1 MQAQEKSANRQ
12 CSLWSFQC
20 VWKEESNLFLCFCAL
35 FFVFHMFVN
44 DIWLETVD
52 INKTTILI
60 NHKVLLCQWHHI
72 YTTTNNS
79 FTTTVCSVTVSHS
92 HMTPVQ
98 TVLAVGSLFINKPFI
113 ATLADHLLVPSRT
126 WILVVS
132 TKWRLLY
139 SVNSN
144 ISLDRNRRNVESNNT
159 FYLETW
165 LENSILT
172 RVLEHQFTYHLTFLL
187 CFVFQDEESLF
198 YACCVNFVNH

>member
-1 MQAQEKSANRQ
+1 MSLLLYDLFSVFEKKR
-12 CSLWSFQC
+12 
-20 VWKEESNLFLCFCAL
+20 ESNLFFMFLCS
-35 FFVFHMFVN
+35 VFNIFMFVN
-44 DIWLETVD
+44 DIWLENVD

-60 NHKVLLCQWHHI
+60 NHKVLQCQWHHI

-79 FTTTVCSVTVSHS
+79 FTTTVCSQVS
-92 HMTPVQ
+92 HMTPLI
-98 TVLAVGSLFINKPFI
+98 LAVGSLFKNKPFI

-144 ISLDRNRRNVESNNT
+144 ISLDRNRRNVESNT

-165 LENSILT
+165 LENTILT

>member
-1 MQAQEKSANRQ
+1 MTFGWK
-12 CSLWSFQC
+12 LWTF
-20 VWKEESNLFLCFCAL
+20 
-35 FFVFHMFVN
+35 
-44 DIWLETVD
+44 I
-52 INKTTILI
+52 KTTILI

-79 FTTTVCSVTVSHS
+79 FTTTVCSALQCYGEPEPQDTG
-92 HMTPVQ
+92 
-98 TVLAVGSLFINKPFI
+98 TVLAVGSLFKNKPFI

-144 ISLDRNRRNVESNNT
+144 ISLDRNRRNVESNT

>member
-1 MQAQEKSANRQ
+1 MSVAPHLYN
-12 CSLWSFQC
+12 
-20 VWKEESNLFLCFCAL
+20 
-35 FFVFHMFVN
+35 
-44 DIWLETVD
+44 
-52 INKTTILI
+52 NKQQL
-60 NHKVLLCQWHHI
+60 
-72 YTTTNNS
+72 YNNS
-79 FTTTVCSVTVSHS
+79 LQCYGEPQPHDTVTVSA
-92 HMTPVQ
+92 V
-98 TVLAVGSLFINKPFI
+98 VGSLFKNKPFI

-144 ISLDRNRRNVESNNT
+144 ISLDRNRRNVESNT